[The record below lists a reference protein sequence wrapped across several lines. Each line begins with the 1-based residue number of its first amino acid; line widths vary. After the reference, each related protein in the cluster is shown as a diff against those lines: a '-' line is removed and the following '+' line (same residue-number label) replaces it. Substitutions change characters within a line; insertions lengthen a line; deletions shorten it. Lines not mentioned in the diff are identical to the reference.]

1 MKAISNIADRNL
13 LNEIKAT
20 LEYALRMSDSPTGIY
35 IEIPRPNARAL
46 IRKISRHLALTE
58 RDIAS

>member
-20 LEYALRMSDSPTGIY
+20 LEYALRMSDSPTDIY
-35 IEIPRPNARAL
+35 VEIPRPNARAL
-46 IRKISRHLALTE
+46 IRKITRHLAVTE
-58 RDIAS
+58 RDLAS